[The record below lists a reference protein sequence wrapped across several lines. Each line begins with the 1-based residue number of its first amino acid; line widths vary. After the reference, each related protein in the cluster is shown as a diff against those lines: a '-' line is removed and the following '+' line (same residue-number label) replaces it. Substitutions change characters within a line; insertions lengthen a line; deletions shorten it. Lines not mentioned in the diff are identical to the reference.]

1 MCRAEESSPL
11 LTEQKKVKNYDGKES
26 ENTTE
31 REEEAAQTQDARD
44 WRVVAAAMFAL
55 FILNGAEYGFG
66 CLMEPL
72 MLATGL
78 SRSSVSLMGSTQ
90 VALSAFTAPL
100 ASAMISRLG
109 MRRVSIIGSL
119 LASLGL
125 FSASFSSTS
134 LFSLISSLSVMTGT
148 GFGLMYMAGMVAVA
162 EANTGH
168 WRPLALGL
176 CLCGPAVGNVLLAPA
191 MAWVTASLGWRAC
204 LQGVSGL
211 CLVSVASAWVYRK
224 NNSQQ
229 TNSDGLDEDDIGDTH
244 HRPWLAWITG
254 EKLSQHKHVY
264 VFLLLIVADFFSVM
278 ALFIPYGY
286 IQPIA
291 ALRSLSPS
299 QVSMLVSAIGVGSI
313 AGRLTSSVLAMRPQ
327 VRPLSMIRAAIG
339 LAIPLPLLLTVVDEF
354 WMFCL
359 VCLVFGFLTGIWIA
373 GTSPFL
379 ASLLGMTNMS
389 AALGLLT
396 FAQGAAC
403 LVSPPLAGLVVESSG
418 DALVALYMCGACLL
432 TSATLYTGAVTT
444 HERRNAKLIIY
455 DRFYTEI

>member
-26 ENTTE
+26 ENRTK
-31 REEEAAQTQDARD
+31 REDGAAQSEDARD

-72 MLATGL
+72 MLTTGL
-78 SRSSVSLMGSTQ
+78 ARSSVSLMGSTQ

-109 MRRVSIIGSL
+109 MRRVSIMGSL

-176 CLCGPAVGNVLLAPA
+176 CLCGPAVGNVLLAPL
-191 MAWVTASLGWRAC
+191 MAVVTASLGWRSC
-204 LQGVSGL
+204 LQGVAGL
-211 CLVSVASAWVYRK
+211 CLVSVATAWVYRK
-224 NNSQQ
+224 NNRQQ
-229 TNSDGLDEDDIGDTH
+229 TDSEGVDEDDITNTH

-254 EKLSQHKHVY
+254 EKLSQHRHVY

-278 ALFIPYGY
+278 ALFLPYGY

-291 ALRSLSPS
+291 ELRQLSPS

-327 VRPLSMIRAAIG
+327 VRPLNMIRAAIS

-418 DALVALYMCGACLL
+418 DALAALYMCGAFLL
-432 TSATLYTGAVTT
+432 TSATVYTGAVIT

>member
-1 MCRAEESSPL
+1 MCKAEESSPL
-11 LTEQKKVKNYDGKES
+11 LTDQKKAKSYDGKES
-26 ENTTE
+26 EDTE
-31 REEEAAQTQDARD
+31 KREEEGAQTQDARD
-44 WRVVAAAMFAL
+44 WKVVAAAMFAL

-72 MLATGL
+72 MTATGL

-90 VALSAFTAPL
+90 VARSALTAPL

-109 MRRVSIIGSL
+109 MRRVSVIGSV

-125 FSASFSSTS
+125 FCASFSSSS
-134 LFSLISSLSVMTGT
+134 LFSLFSSLSVMTGS

-176 CLCGPAVGNVLLAPA
+176 SLCGPAVGNVLLAPL
-191 MAWVTASLGWRAC
+191 MAWVTQGLGWRPC
-204 LQGVSGL
+204 LQMVAGL
-211 CLVSVASAWVYRK
+211 CLLSVATAWAYSK
-224 NNSQQ
+224 SNSQQ
-229 TNSDGLDEDDIGDTH
+229 TETLEEDDIGNIH
-244 HRPWLAWITG
+244 HRPWLAWVTG
-254 EKLSQHKHVY
+254 EKLSQHRHVY
-264 VFLLLIVADFFSVM
+264 VFLLLVSADFFSVM

-286 IQPIA
+286 MQPIA
-291 ALRSLSPS
+291 ESRQLSPS
-299 QVSMLVSAIGVGSI
+299 QISLLVSAIGGGSI

-327 VRPLSMIRAAIG
+327 VRPLYMIRAAIS

-354 WMFCL
+354 WMFTL

-396 FAQGAAC
+396 FAQGAGC
-403 LVSPPLAGLVVESSG
+403 LISPPLAGLVVEHSG
-418 DALVALYMCGACLL
+418 DALAALYMSGAFLL
-432 TSATLYTGAVTT
+432 TSATVYSLAVIS
-444 HERRNAKLIIY
+444 HRRKNAKLSKY
-455 DRFYTEI
+455 EKLYTDI